1 MPSHESSKSLAHKT
15 INERTSESLDKDD
28 VEKEVAYLV
37 KNFQKFFKMKNNGK
51 SFGKGKFLSFKNDKK
66 DFKKKDAKESSPP
79 QGIVCYEC
87 NGHGH
92 LKECLNYLRGKGKV
106 LTVILSDSESLC
118 SNLDDSCDGDGNY
131 FAFMAITFVDSK
143 EDLRELNEELG
154 EHIDAEEDKATDD
167 KEEYLDGGDS
177 KLQAIYDALLKDC
190 GKYAKV
196 AKSAVD
202 DEEN

>member
-1 MPSHESSKSLAHKT
+1 M
-15 INERTSESLDKDD
+15 
-28 VEKEVAYLV
+28 
-37 KNFQKFFKMKNNGK
+37 
-51 SFGKGKFLSFKNDKK
+51 
-66 DFKKKDAKESSPP
+66 
-79 QGIVCYEC
+79 
-87 NGHGH
+87 
-92 LKECLNYLRGKGKV
+92 
-106 LTVILSDSESLC
+106 ILSDSESLC

-154 EHIDAEEDKATDD
+154 EHIDVEEDKATDD

-177 KLQAIYDALLKDC
+177 KLQAIYDALFKDC

-202 DEEN
+202 DEENWRRPQIYSCTT